1 MLQCSI
7 PELVRANNDKKNKI
21 DEKVYYNMVLIHNE
35 PFRPKAHDP
44 VYHLMSLRAKRFIV
58 YQNHV
63 MIYFIIDLYISDAIF
78 MLNLMMSMREESRF
92 DIIEI

>member
-1 MLQCSI
+1 
-7 PELVRANNDKKNKI
+7 
-21 DEKVYYNMVLIHNE
+21 MVLIHNE

-78 MLNLMMSMREESRF
+78 MAEFN
-92 DIIEI
+92 DVYAGGIKI